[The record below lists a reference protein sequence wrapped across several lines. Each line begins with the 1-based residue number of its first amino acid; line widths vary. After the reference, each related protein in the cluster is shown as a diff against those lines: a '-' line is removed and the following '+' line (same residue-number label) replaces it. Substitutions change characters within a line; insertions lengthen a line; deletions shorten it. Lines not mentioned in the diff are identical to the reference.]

1 MFARSRPRGSV
12 APFVVWA
19 LFGVV
24 AVEIFVTYW
33 RLPASVLWR
42 VTGSGPVA
50 GASRVLVFLGYPV
63 ALAAIAILVLLLDRL
78 QGRFLRVLALV
89 AIGLCAVGL
98 AFVRDSN
105 WDARPLNA
113 IGAVGVTIAFLL
125 TLAAR
130 SSPGRPVEGGWDRG
144 DWVRLALA
152 VVLFAMAVPS
162 MAADL
167 GFYLDRV
174 PLLGSLYQTG
184 AIRSEPGIRDLH
196 VAVHHGHHEGMDG
209 VLLAWSALL
218 LWRCIPT
225 VVNRRL
231 RALFRAVLALLL
243 CYGVAVAFGDFW
255 LEQVA
260 KRGWT
265 DWTVGIGFPAL
276 TPGWGIIVAAAA
288 VIGIISA
295 RPIGGR
301 VTLAVLAVVIA
312 VFGFMASAASGA
324 RHTDPLADV
333 RGGRGPDISAVE
345 ASQSGMVLRFQVE
358 FAKTAPL
365 AFSARRA
372 FTDMLLVTIS
382 THGKRDPK
390 QYDYLLG
397 VHAAVP
403 SRVML
408 VRRSGGRQA
417 DVAPAIVAGHTLTLL
432 LDSRRIGDPERI
444 MFAVFAGREYNNRAG
459 GGGDSAPNQ
468 GSYAFELLSTQWNKP
483 R

>member
-1 MFARSRPRGSV
+1 M
-12 APFVVWA
+12 
-19 LFGVV
+19 FGVV
-24 AVEIFVTYW
+24 GVEILVTYS
-33 RLPASVLWR
+33 RLPASALWR

-50 GASRVLVFLGYPV
+50 GASRGLVFLGYPV

-78 QGRFLRVLALV
+78 QGRFLRALALV

-98 AFVRDSN
+98 ALVRDSN
-105 WDARPLNA
+105 WDARPVNA
-113 IGAVGVTIAFLL
+113 IGAVGVAIAFLL

-130 SSPGRPVEGGWDRG
+130 RWPGRPVKGGWDRG
-144 DWVRLALA
+144 DWVRLGLA
-152 VVLFAMAVPS
+152 VVLLVMAVPS

-184 AIRSEPGIRDLH
+184 AIRSEPGVRDLH

-209 VLLAWSALL
+209 ALLAWSALL

-231 RALFRAVLALLL
+231 RALFRAVLAMLL

-265 DWTVGIGFPAL
+265 DWTVGIAFPAL
-276 TPGWGIIVAAAA
+276 TPGWGIILAAAA
-288 VIGIISA
+288 AIWIISV

-301 VTLAVLAVVIA
+301 LILAVLAAAIA
-312 VFGFMASAASGA
+312 VFGLMASAATGA
-324 RHTDPLADV
+324 RHTDPLGDV
-333 RGGRGPDISAVE
+333 QGGGPGPDIRAVE
-345 ASQSGMVLRFQVE
+345 TTQSGGLLRFQIE
-358 FAKTAPL
+358 FAKTPPL
-365 AFSARRA
+365 AVSAHQA
-372 FTDMLLVTIS
+372 FTDMLIVTIS

-390 QYDYLLG
+390 QADYLLG

-408 VRRSGGRQA
+408 IRRSGGQQA
-417 DVAPAIVAGHTLTLL
+417 DVAPAIVNGDTITLS
-432 LDSRRIGDPERI
+432 LDSSRIGDPERI
-444 MFAVFAGREYNNRAG
+444 MFAALARREFNNGSG
-459 GGGDSAPNQ
+459 GSDDNTPDH
-468 GSYAFELLSTQWNKP
+468 GSYAFTLLPAQWNKP